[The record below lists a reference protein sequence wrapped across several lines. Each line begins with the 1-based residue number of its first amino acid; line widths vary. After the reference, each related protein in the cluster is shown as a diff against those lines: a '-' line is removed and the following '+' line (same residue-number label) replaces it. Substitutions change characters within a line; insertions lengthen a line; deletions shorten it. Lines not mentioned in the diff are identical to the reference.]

1 MKRMLAQKD
10 SKVKNNFKNNLRYNN
25 NLMKK
30 TVILILVLISSLLLL
45 VRFADFGLQSF
56 LGAKKVGGI
65 NVLSMPSGA
74 TVYLD
79 GAEVGKT
86 PFEDKNLS
94 PGEHKLKIEKN
105 GFSWQ
110 GKVKLMAGTVT
121 VVNRDLAK
129 DSSSSAGETLTLGK
143 GSGIT
148 VISSPD
154 GASVEIN
161 GKAEG
166 ATPVSVKLSSGD
178 YLLTLSRPNYLNR
191 SIRVNL
197 PEGYK
202 LVVFAD
208 MALSE
213 ADLTAVQ
220 TSPITQTPEVSV
232 KDTPTGFLRVRDK
245 PNLSG
250 KEIAQVKPGDTLILL
265 EELSGWFRV
274 RLSDGTEG
282 YVSSSYAEKKTEDK
296 I

>member
-1 MKRMLAQKD
+1 
-10 SKVKNNFKNNLRYNN
+10 
-25 NLMKK
+25 MKK
-30 TVILILVLISSLLLL
+30 TVILILVIISSLLLL

-79 GAEVGKT
+79 GVEAGKT
-86 PFEDKNLS
+86 PFEDKNLT
-94 PGEHKLKIEKN
+94 PKEYAVKIEKADLV
-105 GFSWQ
+105 WQ
-110 GKVKLMAGTVT
+110 GKIKLTAGTVT
-121 VVNRDLAK
+121 VLSRDLAK
-129 DSSSSAGETLTLGK
+129 DFSSSAGETLALEQ
-143 GSGIT
+143 GSGVT
-148 VISSPD
+148 VISNPD

-166 ATPVSVKLSSGD
+166 VTPVSVKLSNGE
-178 YLLTLSRPNYLNR
+178 YILTLSRPNYLNR

-245 PNLSG
+245 PSLSG

-274 RLSDGTEG
+274 RLSDGTAG
-282 YVSSSYAEKKTEDK
+282 YVSSSYAEKKTQDQ

>member
-1 MKRMLAQKD
+1 
-10 SKVKNNFKNNLRYNN
+10 
-25 NLMKK
+25 MKK
-30 TVILILVLISSLLLL
+30 TVILILVIISSLLLL

-56 LGAKKVGGI
+56 LGVKKVGGV

-79 GAEVGKT
+79 EAEVGKT

-105 GFSWQ
+105 DFSWQ

-121 VVNRDLAK
+121 VVSRDLAK
-129 DSSSSAGETLTLGK
+129 DSSSSAGETLTLERGF
-143 GSGIT
+143 GIT
-148 VISSPD
+148 VISNPD

-161 GKAEG
+161 NKAEG
-166 ATPVSVKLSSGD
+166 VTPVSVKLSSGD

-220 TSPITQTPEVSV
+220 TSPITQTPEVLV

-245 PNLSG
+245 PSLSG
-250 KEIAQVKPGDTLILL
+250 KEIAQVKPGDTLTAL

-282 YVSSSYAEKKTEDK
+282 YVSSSYVEKKNP
-296 I
+296 

>member
-1 MKRMLAQKD
+1 MKRIIAQKD
-10 SKVKNNFKNNLRYNN
+10 SKVKNNLRYNN

-30 TVILILVLISSLLLL
+30 TIVLILALISIFILLI
-45 VRFADFGLQSF
+45 RFADFGLQSF
-56 LGAKKVGGI
+56 LGGKLVGGI

-79 GAEVGKT
+79 GVEAGET
-86 PFEDKNLS
+86 PFEDKNLT
-94 PGEHKLKIEKN
+94 PKEYAVKIEKADLV
-105 GFSWQ
+105 WQ
-110 GKVKLMAGTVT
+110 GKIKLTSGTVT
-121 VVNRDLAK
+121 VLSRDLAK
-129 DSSSSAGETLTLGK
+129 DFSSSSGETLMLERGQ
-143 GSGIT
+143 GLT

-161 GKAEG
+161 GKFYG
-166 ATPVSVKLSSGD
+166 NSPVSIKLPGGE

-220 TSPITQTPEVSV
+220 TSPITQTPEVLV

-245 PNLSG
+245 PALSG

-265 EELSGWFRV
+265 EELSSWYRV
-274 RLSDGTEG
+274 RLSDGSEG
-282 YVSSSYAEKKTEDK
+282 YVSSLYVEKKSQEK

>member
-1 MKRMLAQKD
+1 
-10 SKVKNNFKNNLRYNN
+10 
-25 NLMKK
+25 MKK
-30 TVILILVLISSLLLL
+30 TIVLILVLISIFILI

-56 LGAKKVGGI
+56 LGVKKVGGI
-65 NVLSMPSGA
+65 NVLSMPAGA

-79 GAEVGKT
+79 EVEAGKT
-86 PFEDKNLS
+86 PYEDKNLS
-94 PGEHKLKIEKN
+94 PKEYAVKIEKA
-105 GFSWQ
+105 GLVWQ
-110 GKVKLMAGTVT
+110 GRVNLTAGTVT
-121 VVNRDLAK
+121 VLSRDLAK
-129 DSSSSAGETLTLGK
+129 DFSSSAGETLALEK
-143 GSGIT
+143 GSGVT
-148 VISSPD
+148 VISNPD

-161 GKAEG
+161 GKTEG
-166 ATPVSVKLSSGD
+166 ATPVSIKLSSGD

-220 TSPITQTPEVSV
+220 TSPITQTPEVTV

-245 PNLSG
+245 PSLLG

-265 EELSGWFRV
+265 EELSGWYRV
-274 RLSDGTEG
+274 RLSDGAEG
-282 YVSSSYAEKKTEDK
+282 YVSSSYVEKKSQDK